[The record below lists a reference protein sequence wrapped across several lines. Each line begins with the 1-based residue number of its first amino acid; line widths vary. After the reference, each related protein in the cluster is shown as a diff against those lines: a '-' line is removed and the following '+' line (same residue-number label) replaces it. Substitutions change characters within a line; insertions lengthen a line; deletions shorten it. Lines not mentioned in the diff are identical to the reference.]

1 MRKLYAALIA
11 AVLVL
16 ICAFLV
22 FQLSK
27 SRTFQ
32 TFGRLVNRVD
42 TSKKIVALTFDDGP
56 TSDTARQLLDILERE
71 QVPATFFVTGAE
83 LEKNMTT
90 ASRIVASGHELGNHS
105 FSHQRMVFV
114 TPSYVEQEL
123 TRTDALIRE
132 AGYHSEIYFR
142 PPFGKKLFVLPWYLS
157 RNGRTT
163 VMWDVE
169 PDSDPGAKASEIA
182 RTAIAGTRPG
192 SIILL
197 HVMYPDRVESF
208 KAVSTIIAELKSR
221 EYKFVTV
228 SELLAE
234 QNTN

>member
-1 MRKLYAALIA
+1 MRKLYLVLIA
-11 AVLVL
+11 AVIVLVSAVVL
-16 ICAFLV
+16 
-22 FQLSK
+22 FQVSK

-32 TFGRLVNRVD
+32 TFGRLVNRVE

-56 TSDTARQLLDILERE
+56 TSDLTRQLLDVLERE
-71 QVPATFFVTGAE
+71 QIPATFFLVGAE

-90 ASRIVASGHELGNHS
+90 ANRIVASGHELGNHS
-105 FSHQRMVFV
+105 FSHERMVFV
-114 TPSYVEQEL
+114 TPSYVESEL

-142 PPFGKKLFVLPWYLS
+142 PPYGKKLFVLPYYLS
-157 RNGRTT
+157 EHGRTT

-169 PDSDPGAKASEIA
+169 PDSDTNATAAEIA
-182 RTAIAGTRPG
+182 QKAIAETRPG

-197 HVMYPDRVESF
+197 HVMYPDRVESY
-208 KAVSTIIAELKSR
+208 KAVATIISELKSR
-221 EYKFVTV
+221 EFKFVTV

-234 QNTN
+234 QKEN